1 MKLIKIAFIGL
12 LSMSFVATAQDIPT
26 NEETG
31 KAEYK
36 HAENIPGLTPEQ
48 LYDRGLAW
56 VNKFYT
62 NPNGVLNTQDKEGGK
77 IVGRARFK
85 LSRIEN
91 KGHVNPNAGFVSYQI
106 TLQFKD
112 GKYRYV
118 IDAIRWEK
126 PSYYD
131 VSQWTDKEQS
141 NYNEAEYTSYIEQ
154 TTKYFDTLIEN
165 LESYMKVGEVK
176 KTDDW

>member
-1 MKLIKIAFIGL
+1 MKVFPLIAFML
-12 LSMSFVATAQDIPT
+12 FTTALSAQEIPT

-36 HAENIPGLTPEQ
+36 YGEDVAGISAAD
-48 LYDRGLAW
+48 LYDRGFAW
-56 VNKFYT
+56 INKFYT
-62 NPNGVLNTQDKEGGK
+62 NPNGVMKTQDKEGGK
-77 IVGRARFK
+77 LVGRARFK
-85 LSRIEN
+85 LSRVEN
-91 KGHVNPNAGFVSYQI
+91 KGVVNPNAGFVSYQI

-112 GKYRYV
+112 GKYRYI

-131 VSQWTDKEQS
+131 VTEWSNKEQS
-141 NYNEAEYTSYIEQ
+141 NYNEEEFTSYIKQ
-154 TTKYFDTLIEN
+154 TTEYFDKLTED